1 MVMTRV
7 VRRAGVPSALL
18 VYSVERFG
26 PVDAAPV
33 LLIPCS
39 CVVVHM
45 LTFIDHIHRFLIIR
59 RGVAP
64 RGTRGSGRGA
74 AVRRSRAREIVCVA
88 HAARHGPHGDGHA
101 NAVTPT
107 FAKALATFACSLIPR
122 RSV

>member
-64 RGTRGSGRGA
+64 RGTRVA
-74 AVRRSRAREIVCVA
+74 APRCVA
-88 HAARHGPHGDGHA
+88 RVRGKLSVSRMRRGMDHMEMDMRMRSHP
-101 NAVTPT
+101 PSRR
-107 FAKALATFACSLIPR
+107 LWRPSLVP
-122 RSV
+122 